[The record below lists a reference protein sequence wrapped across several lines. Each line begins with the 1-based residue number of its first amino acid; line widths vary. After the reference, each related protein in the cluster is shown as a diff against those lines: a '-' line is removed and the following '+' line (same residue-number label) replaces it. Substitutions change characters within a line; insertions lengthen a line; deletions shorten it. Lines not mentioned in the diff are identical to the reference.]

1 MPTSVSA
8 IASTKLYNHPSID
21 RLLLAYLISTILM
34 LTLLAFWPYI
44 WINKVENDILIKA
57 QGIGDL
63 TGPKYHFLE
72 VPYDN
77 HTGLQPFP
85 AQTLLACQGYNVSH
99 IIADGRTRN

>member
-1 MPTSVSA
+1 M
-8 IASTKLYNHPSID
+8 
-21 RLLLAYLISTILM
+21 LAYLISMIPMLIL
-34 LTLLAFWPYI
+34 LSFWPTI
-44 WINKVENDILIKA
+44 CMNKVENDILIRA

-85 AQTLLACQGYNVSH
+85 AQALHACQGHIVSH
-99 IIADGRTRN
+99 IIADRRTRN